1 MTANDDV
8 DYVALIVHVIFGL
21 KAQKYIIY
29 YFFVQAHFW
38 FFFISSNDSGSIL
51 KSRKIK
57 TI

>member
-1 MTANDDV
+1 MQANDDV

-21 KAQKYIIY
+21 KAQKYIISLSKLT
-29 YFFVQAHFW
+29 FD
-38 FFFISSNDSGSIL
+38 FFISSNDSGSIL